1 MGRASSQSAAT
12 GRFVSKASSTR
23 NPVRRNAGSLSSPS
37 LIERRGYLVDN
48 SVLQKLARSANIRR
62 RFEEI
67 TNTYPI
73 YTCPPQVLE
82 YCWSARNRAEYGEL
96 RGDMEL
102 YTPATNSP
110 SQGDVLDI
118 QQALWDKGLMRGAG
132 NTDVLIVAYAIANDL
147 TILTADHDFE
157 HIQRALG
164 PGRLVQEFVAE

>member
-1 MGRASSQSAAT
+1 VAGVNPRSAKA
-12 GRFVSKASSTR
+12 GRFVSNASPAQRRTR
-23 NPVRRNAGSLSSPS
+23 SPASPV
-37 LIERRGYLVDN
+37 ERRGYLIDN

-82 YCWSARNRAEYGEL
+82 YCWSARNPAEYAEF
-96 RGDMEL
+96 RRDMEL
-102 YTPATNSP
+102 YTPAVNTPNQSE
-110 SQGDVLDI
+110 VLDI
-118 QQALWDKGLMRGAG
+118 QQALWDNGLMRGAG
-132 NTDVLIVAYAIANDL
+132 NTDVLIAAYAITNDL

-164 PGRLVQEFVAE
+164 AGRFRQEFVSE

>member
-1 MGRASSQSAAT
+1 MARGSA
-12 GRFVSKASSTR
+12 RST
-23 NPVRRNAGSLSSPS
+23 PV
-37 LIERRGYLVDN
+37 ERRGFLIDN

-82 YCWSARNRAEYGEL
+82 YCWSARNPTEYAEL
-96 RGDMEL
+96 RADMEL
-102 YTPATNSP
+102 YTPAVNTP
-110 SQGDVLDI
+110 VQREVLDI
-118 QQALWDKGLMRGAG
+118 QQALWDNGLMRGAG
-132 NTDVLIVAYAIANDL
+132 DTDVLIAAHAIANDL

-164 PGRLVQEFVAE
+164 TDRLRQEFVAEER